1 MTTPQANMAFTRDHA
16 LERLRN
22 ETFDVVVVGG
32 GITGVGCA
40 LDAASR
46 GLRTALVERDDFAS
60 GTSSKSSKLIHGGLR
75 YLQQGDVRLVY
86 EALAERQRLR
96 RNAPHLVHLL
106 PFLLPVFGGK
116 GGVIPKKL
124 ARALG
129 SAMWMYDL
137 TGGARIG
144 KLHKRISAD
153 EAFAHMPTLKRDR
166 LASSYLYYDAEAD
179 DARLTLTVARTAAL
193 DFGAVMLNRARVS
206 ALGAPGDHTWFA
218 DQQPPLRLLEVEAT
232 LADGSTTTIEV
243 RTASV
248 INAAGVWADEV
259 RSLDEGV
266 NPDTIRPAKGIHITV
281 PWDKVRNDIAAVIP
295 VPGDKRSVFVVP
307 WGDFT
312 FIGTTD
318 TDYDGPVDD
327 PQCTPEDI
335 DYLLGA
341 INGAVVEP
349 LGRDDVLGT
358 WAGLRPL
365 VKQTDSGRTADLSRR
380 HQVVHSASGVV
391 TVSGGKLTTYREM
404 AADTVDHLLAHALT
418 SPAVRNR
425 VRRRSRTKR
434 LRLRG
439 AVGYE
444 SQLAAAPADGLD
456 ADTMTHLANRYGGEA
471 PVVIDL
477 VRHDPSLS
485 VPIIDGL
492 PYLAAEVVH
501 AVRHEMAT
509 TLDDVLSRR
518 TRARLQLRDASA
530 DAAGAVAD
538 LMGAELGWDTD
549 HRDAEV
555 ASYLASVA
563 AERASGALPVTS
575 TSSDSGS

>member
-1 MTTPQANMAFTRDHA
+1 
-16 LERLRN
+16 
-22 ETFDVVVVGG
+22 
-32 GITGVGCA
+32 
-40 LDAASR
+40 
-46 GLRTALVERDDFAS
+46 
-60 GTSSKSSKLIHGGLR
+60 
-75 YLQQGDVRLVY
+75 
-86 EALAERQRLR
+86 
-96 RNAPHLVHLL
+96 
-106 PFLLPVFGGK
+106 LPVFGGK

-193 DFGAVMLNRARVS
+193 DFGAVMLNRARVT
-206 ALGAPGDHTWFA
+206 AIGAPGDHTWFA
-218 DQQPPLRLLEVEAT
+218 DQQMPLRLLELEAT
-232 LADGSTTTIEV
+232 LADGSTTTLEV

-327 PQCTPEDI
+327 PQCTPEDV

-425 VRRRSRTKR
+425 VRRRSHTKR

-439 AVGYE
+439 AAGYE
-444 SQLAAAPADGLD
+444 TQLAAAPTEGLD
-456 ADTMTHLANRYGGEA
+456 ADTMAHLANRYGGEA

-477 VRHDPSLS
+477 VRHDPSLGS
-485 VPIIDGL
+485 PIIDGL

-575 TSSDSGS
+575 TSPGSGS

>member
-193 DFGAVMLNRARVS
+193 DFGAVMLNRARVT
-206 ALGAPGDHTWFA
+206 AIGAPGDHTWFA
-218 DQQPPLRLLEVEAT
+218 DQQMPLRLLELEAT
-232 LADGSTTTIEV
+232 LADGSTTTLEV

-327 PQCTPEDI
+327 PQCTPEDV

-349 LGRDDVLGT
+349 LGRDNVLGT

-425 VRRRSRTKR
+425 VRRRSHTKR

-439 AVGYE
+439 AAGYE
-444 SQLAAAPADGLD
+444 TQLAAAPTEGLD
-456 ADTMTHLANRYGGEA
+456 ADTMAHLANRYGGEA

-477 VRHDPSLS
+477 VRHDPSLGS
-485 VPIIDGL
+485 PIIDGL

-501 AVRHEMAT
+501 AVRYEMAT

-575 TSSDSGS
+575 TSPGSGS